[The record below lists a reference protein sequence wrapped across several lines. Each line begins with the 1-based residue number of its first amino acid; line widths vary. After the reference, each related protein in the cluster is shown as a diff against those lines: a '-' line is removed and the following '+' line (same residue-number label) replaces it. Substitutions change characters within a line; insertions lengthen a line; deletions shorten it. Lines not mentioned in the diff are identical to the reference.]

1 MMTYKVINLKF
12 WAKTSDDLM
21 AQMIREIF
29 MLIRQFEIPSV
40 PILHK
45 FIYILHKSIT
55 HFLSELMRVFYW
67 TPVFKSRLMNS
78 PSKLY
83 LFGGMPVVMGSL
95 NIIMGDEV
103 RLSGVTTLSG
113 RSVNK
118 TTPVLTIGNNVG
130 IGWSTTISVGNKITF
145 ADNVRIAS
153 NCHLAGYPGHPT
165 NAKDRAKG
173 LPDTDDQIGDIT
185 LEKDVWLASGVSV
198 MSGVTIGE
206 GTIVAA
212 SSVVTHDL
220 PAHVL
225 AGGIPAK
232 VIKKL

>member
-1 MMTYKVINLKF
+1 MMLSKMNDLKF
-12 WAKTSDDLM
+12 WIKTSDDSI
-21 AQMIREIF
+21 AQIVKKLYQ
-29 MLIRQFEIPSV
+29 LIRLFEIPSV

-45 FIYILHKSIT
+45 TIYIVHKSIA
-55 HFLSELMRVFYW
+55 HFLSELMRIFYW

-113 RSVNK
+113 RSVNT

-130 IGWSTTISVGNKITF
+130 IGWSTTISVGNKVTF
-145 ADNVRIAS
+145 NDNVRIAS
-153 NCHLAGYPGHPT
+153 NCHLAGYPGHPI

-173 LPDTDDQIGDIT
+173 MSDTDEQVGNIT
-185 LEKDVWLASGVSV
+185 LEKDVWLATGVSV

-220 PAHVL
+220 PSHVL